1 MENTN
6 EGTESDGVQN
16 ESLLDSDNDENS
28 MELEMAENSK
38 TVATNTT
45 PDGKSL
51 QQSSKILM
59 RTPSLIDDY
68 LSDIEHGLSGRSQNT
83 EVPPINAQSNVPVD
97 TTETKNEPIK
107 QEKVIVCVFDYVDKH
122 SSIHKY
128 HMYS

>member
-51 QQSSKILM
+51 QQL
-59 RTPSLIDDY
+59 SLIHI
-68 LSDIEHGLSGRSQNT
+68 LSLLQKPSSCICELLS
-83 EVPPINAQSNVPVD
+83 
-97 TTETKNEPIK
+97 
-107 QEKVIVCVFDYVDKH
+107 CV
-122 SSIHKY
+122 
-128 HMYS
+128 